1 MIELKKAKTNDKI
14 FCIFLWILVILWAGL
29 IFFMSSMDTNES
41 NGKSKTIINDVV
53 EKSVETTNG
62 LGITDKHPSE
72 NKMNQVIE
80 KLNYPLRKAA
90 HASEYFI
97 FTILI
102 LIALKNSGV
111 KGNKRFIIAL
121 VICFIYACTD
131 EYHQTFVNGRT
142 GQFSDTLIDTFG
154 GFVSCLMY
162 TFMMKINKIRK
173 KHIWFVFLFL
183 CLKLT
188 IFKKMFKYNE
198 ICRKKVYNTTQV
210 AAMS

>member
-1 MIELKKAKTNDKI
+1 MNKKAIINWT
-14 FCIFLWILVILWAGL
+14 LVIIWASV

-41 NGKSKTIINDVV
+41 NSKSKTVINDIV
-53 EKSVETTNG
+53 EKSVETTNE
-62 LGITDKHPSE
+62 LGITNKQPSE
-72 NKMNQVIE
+72 SNKKKVID
-80 KLNYPLRKAA
+80 KLNQPLRKVA

-111 KGNKRFIIAL
+111 KGNKRFITAL

-154 GFVSCLMY
+154 GFISCLMY

-173 KHIWFVFLFL
+173 KHI
-183 CLKLT
+183 
-188 IFKKMFKYNE
+188 
-198 ICRKKVYNTTQV
+198 
-210 AAMS
+210 

>member
-1 MIELKKAKTNDKI
+1 MNKKAIINWT
-14 FCIFLWILVILWAGL
+14 LVIIWASV

-41 NGKSKTIINDVV
+41 NSKSKTVINDIV
-53 EKSVETTNG
+53 EKSVETTNE
-62 LGITDKHPSE
+62 LGITNKQPSE
-72 NKMNQVIE
+72 SNKKKVID
-80 KLNYPLRKAA
+80 KLNQPLRKVA

-111 KGNKRFIIAL
+111 KGYKKFIIAL

-154 GFVSCLMY
+154 GFISCLMY
-162 TFMMKINKIRK
+162 TIMMKINKIRK
-173 KHIWFVFLFL
+173 KHVWVLFLFL
-183 CLKLT
+183 YLKLT

>member
-1 MIELKKAKTNDKI
+1 MIMKI
-14 FCIFLWILVILWAGL
+14 NRKVFSNILIILWAGL

-72 NKMNQVIE
+72 NKMDQVIE

-102 LIALKNSGV
+102 LIALKIV
-111 KGNKRFIIAL
+111 VLKETKGL
-121 VICFIYACTD
+121 
-131 EYHQTFVNGRT
+131 
-142 GQFSDTLIDTFG
+142 
-154 GFVSCLMY
+154 
-162 TFMMKINKIRK
+162 
-173 KHIWFVFLFL
+173 
-183 CLKLT
+183 
-188 IFKKMFKYNE
+188 
-198 ICRKKVYNTTQV
+198 
-210 AAMS
+210 

>member
-1 MIELKKAKTNDKI
+1 MSWI
-14 FCIFLWILVILWAGL
+14 FVILWAGL

-62 LGITDKHPSE
+62 LGITDKHPTE

-111 KGNKRFIIAL
+111 KGRKVFIIAL
-121 VICFIYACTD
+121 TICFIYACTD

-142 GQFSDTLIDTFG
+142 GQFTDTLIDTIG
-154 GFVSCLMY
+154 GIIGCSIIVLKNKFV
-162 TFMMKINKIRK
+162 KKRK
-173 KHIWFVFLFL
+173 V
-183 CLKLT
+183 
-188 IFKKMFKYNE
+188 
-198 ICRKKVYNTTQV
+198 
-210 AAMS
+210 S